1 LLKVE
6 RLYAGYGEIQVLKG
20 ISFEVGQGQ
29 VISIVGANCAG
40 KSTLLNTISGILKP
54 TSGRV
59 VFEGEDLTHLP
70 GYQIAPKGI
79 VQVPEGRKLF
89 PAMNVKDNLFVGA
102 SFPRARQVRQRSL
115 EQVFKLF
122 PVLRERMNQVAET
135 LSGGEQQMVAIGR
148 ALMAAPR
155 LLILDEPSLGLA
167 PMMMKEVFH
176 IIERLHQQEKIT
188 LLLVEQNLKHALA
201 LSHYAYVL
209 ENGRIVLEGSG
220 QAIMNNEHTRK
231 AYLGI

>member
-1 LLKVE
+1 MLKVE

>member
-1 LLKVE
+1 MLRVE

-29 VISIVGANCAG
+29 VISIVGGNCAG

-54 TSGRV
+54 TSGKV
-59 VFEGEDLTHLP
+59 VLEGEDLTDCP
-70 GYQIAPKGI
+70 GYQIVQKGI

-102 SFPRARQVRQRSL
+102 SFPRAKQVRQRSL

-122 PVLRERMNQVAET
+122 PVLQERMNQVAET

-155 LLILDEPSLGLA
+155 LLILDEPSLGLS

-176 IIERLHQQEKIT
+176 IIERLHQREKIT

>member
-6 RLYAGYGEIQVLKG
+6 RLYAGYGEIQVLKD

-29 VISIVGANCAG
+29 VISIVGANCSG

-54 TSGRV
+54 TSGRI
-59 VFEGEDLTHLP
+59 VFEGEDLTHRP
-70 GYQIAPKGI
+70 GYQIVQKGI

-148 ALMAAPR
+148 ALMAGPR
-155 LLILDEPSLGLA
+155 LLILDEPSLGLS
-167 PMMMKEVFH
+167 PVMMNEVFH
-176 IIERLHQQEKIT
+176 VVERLHRQEKIT
-188 LLLVEQNLKHALA
+188 ILLVEQNLKHALA